1 MDNGISAWQRNRKR
15 DGWDELIAAA
25 KRGEI
30 SHIVCYHPDRLM
42 RQPHDLE
49 ELLTISDQHG
59 ITLYG
64 RVNRRDLRDPDD
76 RYALR
81 IEVAHACRSSD
92 DTSRRV
98 RDEIADRAEKGMPHT
113 TKRRYGY
120 SRNGMVVNDAE
131 AEVIREIFGRFTAG
145 EGPRTIAA
153 VLDGR
158 GITTAQ
164 GKRWTAVAV
173 RDQLRSKYVAGIR
186 VHRGK
191 ETGRGVWRAIIERGV
206 WDLAREMLDFRA
218 ARAAEQR
225 GSQRFYVL
233 RDLVACGKCGT
244 RMPGTNGR
252 YQCTHAQRGKPKRC
266 GRSVTA
272 GPLEQFVEDAAVDL
286 LARLAVDGRPG
297 RSAEA
302 EAAEAA
308 IADDERQLKELDG
321 MWTAKEIPT
330 ATYRQMRRE
339 ITARIARN
347 EPKTI
352 ARPVETRQGLTGP
365 NAATTGAELS
375 GQRKNAVLRFLF
387 AARHHRRT
395 GRRGQ
400 PVRLRPDRDRAKPPH
415 VTAPKQRSG
424 DPPQGSP
431 PAYVH
436 SFRMPSPPG
445 ASSRARWRAD
455 SALIVVLNVAQ
466 TRFRWNAHSASWCV
480 FRRKAVTSSV
490 EPVRAVVAVGPHPL
504 PG

>member
-218 ARAAEQR
+218 ARANVSRVCR
-225 GSQRFYVL
+225 GPMAGIS
-233 RDLVACGKCGT
+233 A
-244 RMPGTNGR
+244 RMPSAGSRNAAAGR
-252 YQCTHAQRGKPKRC
+252 SLPARWNSLWRMLLWICLPGWPWMGGRVGRRKPKRQRPRLPMMSGSSKSWMGC
-266 GRSVTA
+266 GRLRRS
-272 GPLEQFVEDAAVDL
+272 
-286 LARLAVDGRPG
+286 RP
-297 RSAEA
+297 
-302 EAAEAA
+302 
-308 IADDERQLKELDG
+308 
-321 MWTAKEIPT
+321 
-330 ATYRQMRRE
+330 
-339 ITARIARN
+339 
-347 EPKTI
+347 
-352 ARPVETRQGLTGP
+352 RP
-365 NAATTGAELS
+365 
-375 GQRKNAVLRFLF
+375 
-387 AARHHRRT
+387 T
-395 GRRGQ
+395 GRCAGKS
-400 PVRLRPDRDRAKPPH
+400 LRA
-415 VTAPKQRSG
+415 
-424 DPPQGSP
+424 SP
-431 PAYVH
+431 AM
-436 SFRMPSPPG
+436 SRRPSPARSKPG
-445 ASSRARWRAD
+445 
-455 SALIVVLNVAQ
+455 
-466 TRFRWNAHSASWCV
+466 
-480 FRRKAVTSSV
+480 K
-490 EPVRAVVAVGPHPL
+490 G
-504 PG
+504 